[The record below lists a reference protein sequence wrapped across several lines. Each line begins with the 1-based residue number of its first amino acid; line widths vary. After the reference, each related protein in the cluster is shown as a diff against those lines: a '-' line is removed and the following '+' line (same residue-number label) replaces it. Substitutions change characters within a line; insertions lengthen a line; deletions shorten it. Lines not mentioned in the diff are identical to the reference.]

1 MNNKEVTTNQQ
12 SDSKSFSYSFTSSKS
27 PVTIFE
33 LLLDIDK
40 WWSGLFSE
48 TIKGESH
55 KINDEF
61 SFNAGGGAHYSK
73 QKLIELIPD
82 KKIVWLVTDSNLS
95 FLSETSEWTNT
106 MMCFDISKEGSKTKV
121 TFTHDGLIPQIEC
134 YDACSGAWSQYL
146 ENLETKLK

>member
-1 MNNKEVTTNQQ
+1 MNSKDVTTNQQ
-12 SDSKSFSYSFTSSKS
+12 SASKSFSYSFASSKS
-27 PVTIFE
+27 PATVFE

-40 WWSGLFSE
+40 WWSGLYAE
-48 TIKGESH
+48 TIKGESQ

-95 FLSETSEWTNT
+95 FLSETREWTNT
-106 MMCFDISKEGSKTKV
+106 MICFDISKEGNKTKV

-134 YDACSGAWSQYL
+134 YEACSGAWSQYL

>member
-27 PVTIFE
+27 PATIFE

-106 MMCFDISKEGSKTKV
+106 MICFDISKEGSKTKV

>member
-1 MNNKEVTTNQQ
+1 MNSKDVTTNQQ

-27 PVTIFE
+27 PAAVFE

-40 WWSGLFSE
+40 WWSGIFSE

-106 MMCFDISKEGSKTKV
+106 MICFNISKEGNKTKV

-146 ENLETKLK
+146 ENLKTKLK